1 MLQIVSATRDIMPY
15 SERIWHEICTYSKMN
30 LHIQEGV
37 AKIHGETLTVSMKM
51 S

>member
-15 SERIWHEICTYSKMN
+15 SERVWLEICTYSKLN
-30 LHIQEGV
+30 LHIQRKA
-37 AKIHGETLTVSMKM
+37 AKIHGEMLTVGMKM